1 MTEPAQ
7 TSGSRVSFSR
17 AVRGIRRNPSLLIG
31 AFLVGLVGLCALL
44 SLVWLP
50 ADPNASALLE
60 RLKGPSLSHALG
72 TDSYGRDLLARV
84 LVGSRSAL
92 EVGVIALSLGLL
104 LGVPLGMVAGY
115 FGGWLDR
122 VFTLLLEALYAF
134 PTLLLVLLL
143 VTAWGAGL
151 VPAMV
156 AVGISAVPV
165 FARIARAGTL
175 TVRQEAYLEA
185 ARALGAPSSRILM
198 RHILP
203 NILGP
208 LLVQSSFTLGAAI
221 LIEGA
226 LSYLGLGVQPPQ
238 ASWGNMLREAQS
250 YLSLS
255 PYPTVFPGFAIVL
268 SVLGFNLL
276 GDGLR
281 DALDRKSRGN

>member
-1 MTEPAQ
+1 MPDA
-7 TSGSRVSFSR
+7 SRPVARVPRTPVNVSLWLGL
-17 AVRGIRRNPSLLIG
+17 A
-31 AFLVGLVGLCALL
+31 LVGLVGLCALL
-44 SLVWLP
+44 SFVWLP
-50 ADPNASALLE
+50 ANPDAQSLLE
-60 RLKGPSLSHALG
+60 RLKPPSSAHFLG

-92 EVGVIALSLGLL
+92 EVGLIAVSLGLV
-104 LGVPLGMVAGY
+104 LGVPLGMAAGY

-122 VFTLLLEALYAF
+122 VLTLLLDALYSF

-151 VPAMV
+151 LPAML

-165 FARIARAGTL
+165 FARLSRAGTL
-175 TVRQEAYLEA
+175 AVKSEVYLEA
-185 ARALGAPSSRILM
+185 ARALGAQNTRILS
-198 RHILP
+198 RHVLP
-203 NILGP
+203 NIAGP

-226 LSYLGLGVQPPQ
+226 LSYLGLGIQPPQ

-250 YLSLS
+250 FLTLS
-255 PYPTVFPGFAIVL
+255 PYPTLFPGFAIVL

-281 DALDRKSRGN
+281 DRLGKR

>member
-1 MTEPAQ
+1 MPDA
-7 TSGSRVSFSR
+7 SRPVARVPRTPVNVSLWLGL
-17 AVRGIRRNPSLLIG
+17 A
-31 AFLVGLVGLCALL
+31 LVGLVGLCALL
-44 SLVWLP
+44 SFVWLP
-50 ADPNASALLE
+50 ANPDAQSLLE
-60 RLKGPSLSHALG
+60 RLKPPSSAHFLG

-92 EVGVIALSLGLL
+92 EVGLIAVSLGLV
-104 LGVPLGMVAGY
+104 LGVPLGMAAGY

-122 VFTLLLEALYAF
+122 ILTLLLDALYSF

-151 VPAMV
+151 LPAML

-165 FARIARAGTL
+165 FARLSRAGTL
-175 TVRQEAYLEA
+175 AVKSEVYLEA
-185 ARALGAPSSRILM
+185 ARALGAQNTRILS
-198 RHILP
+198 RHVLP
-203 NILGP
+203 NIAGP

-226 LSYLGLGVQPPQ
+226 LSYLGLGIQPPQ

-250 YLSLS
+250 FLTLS
-255 PYPTVFPGFAIVL
+255 PYPTLFPGFAIVL

-281 DALDRKSRGN
+281 DRLGKR